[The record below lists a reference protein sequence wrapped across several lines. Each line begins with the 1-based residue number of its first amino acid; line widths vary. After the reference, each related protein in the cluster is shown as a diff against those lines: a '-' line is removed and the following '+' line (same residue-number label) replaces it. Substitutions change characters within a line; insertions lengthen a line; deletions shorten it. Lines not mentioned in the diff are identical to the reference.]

1 MMLDVHRPA
10 PAAVDLAALPTG
22 FGDAVQSSQ
31 ATFRRLLDAMARP
44 GRVQSLD
51 AATLAALRHPE
62 GISPALAAVL
72 LTLTDADTRV
82 WLGPELGSPGLA
94 AFGRF
99 HTGLVDADSPAHC
112 EFAFTRA
119 HAAPERLLQVLPG
132 GSDELP
138 QDGATIVI
146 DAPTLH
152 AAEEDAHGRLRSGP
166 AGVDDADP
174 TPWVR
179 LTGPGIAHAHGL
191 AVGGLSLAFWRARQ
205 ALQADFPRG
214 VDVIITCGERFA
226 AVPRSTTVV
235 FMTAPRAV
243 RRPRDPVAATPPAHT
258 RS

>member
-1 MMLDVHRPA
+1 MILDTDRPI
-10 PAAVDLAALPTG
+10 PAAVDLAGLPTG
-22 FGDAVQSSQ
+22 FGDAVQASQ
-31 ATFRRLLDAMARP
+31 TTFRRLLDAMARP
-44 GRVQSLD
+44 GRVQALD
-51 AATLAALRHPE
+51 AATLATLRHPE

-82 WLGPELGSPGLA
+82 WLGPELASPGLA

-99 HTGLVDADSPAHC
+99 HTGLVNADSPAHC

-119 HAAPERLLQVLPG
+119 HAAPERLLQALPG

-146 DAPTLH
+146 DAPTLD
-152 AAEEDAHGRLRSGP
+152 AVEEDARGRLRTGP
-166 AGVDDADP
+166 AGIDDADP

-179 LTGPGIAHAHGL
+179 LTGPGIEHAHGL

-214 VDVIITCGERFA
+214 VDVIVTCGERFA

-235 FMTAPRAV
+235 FMAPPTR
-243 RRPRDPVAATPPAHT
+243 T